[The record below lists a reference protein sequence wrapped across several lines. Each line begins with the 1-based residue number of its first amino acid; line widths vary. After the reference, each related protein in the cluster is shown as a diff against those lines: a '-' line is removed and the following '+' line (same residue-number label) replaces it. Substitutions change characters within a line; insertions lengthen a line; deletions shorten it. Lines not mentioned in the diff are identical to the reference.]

1 MPNLDLIIEDLD
13 NRFALEMA
21 GEKDQDLDDRIFTHA
36 FGLFLTVSCLR
47 KALEDLI
54 KACRDGEDQVGM
66 EIILSDAEDT
76 LRGAFNAKSEDD

>member
-36 FGLFLTVSCLR
+36 FGLFLTTQCLM

-54 KACRDGEDQVGM
+54 DACRNGEDQDDVN
-66 EIILSDAEDT
+66 IALSNAEDT
-76 LRGAFNAKSEDD
+76 LKGAFSAKSKGD

>member
-21 GEKDQDLDDRIFTHA
+21 GEKDQVLDDRIFTHA
-36 FGLFLTVSCLR
+36 FGLLLTVSCLK

-54 KACRDGEDQVGM
+54 KACRDGWDQQGM
-66 EIILSDAEDT
+66 EIVLSDAEDA
-76 LRGAFNAKSEDD
+76 LKGAFNAESTDD